1 MFIRRLPIVAVV
13 VLLAMVLAGV
23 LLSNALGTKASSPTS
38 IQPPVH
44 NHPTIHYTDGAPA
57 ISSPSNGTLLTVADV
72 QQYVKT
78 HQFPGGAVVSGSHLQ
93 IVILQ
98 LMTSRE
104 ASIEMRGEYIG
115 IPDNAPVYYVAVK
128 GPFSMAHLLLPTGSK
143 ASQTYDEGE
152 EAFDAKTGNLLVW
165 GIRQ

>member
-1 MFIRRLPIVAVV
+1 MFIKRLPIVAVV

-23 LLSNALGTKASSPTS
+23 LLSNALGTKASSSTS

-57 ISSPSNGTLLTVADV
+57 ISLHSDGTLLTVADV
-72 QQYVKT
+72 RQYVNT
-78 HQFPGGAVVSGSHLQ
+78 HRFPGGAVVPGSHLQ
-93 IVILQ
+93 IMILQ
-98 LMTSRE
+98 LMTSQE

-115 IPDNAPVYYVAVK
+115 LPDNAPVYYVVVK
-128 GPFSMAHLLLPTGSK
+128 GPFSMADLLLPPGSK
-143 ASQTYDEGE
+143 GSQTYNEGE